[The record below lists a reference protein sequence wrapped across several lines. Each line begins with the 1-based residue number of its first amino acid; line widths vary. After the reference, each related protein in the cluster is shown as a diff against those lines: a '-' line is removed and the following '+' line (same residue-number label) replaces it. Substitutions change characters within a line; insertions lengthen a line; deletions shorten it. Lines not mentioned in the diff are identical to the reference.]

1 MRVSNITAISYHSKH
16 SILFPFRKPIDLN
29 SKFSAPCFQNDM
41 LFSCGMMVAFA
52 TSCFCRNIEAK
63 KEDRGI
69 IYEND
74 GELAARRR

>member
-1 MRVSNITAISYHSKH
+1 
-16 SILFPFRKPIDLN
+16 
-29 SKFSAPCFQNDM
+29 M